1 MAAFCGYEPIQIRR
15 FDCWRLAEVTLSAL
29 EAHTAADPTLC
40 VDMRMPDLLT
50 PLIIVGN
57 GRGAL
62 IGAVNPTVYSR
73 LVSRDATNPYKILV
87 RNITEEDLR
96 NA

>member
-1 MAAFCGYEPIQIRR
+1 
-15 FDCWRLAEVTLSAL
+15 
-29 EAHTAADPTLC
+29 
-40 VDMRMPDLLT
+40 MRMPDLLT

>member
-1 MAAFCGYEPIQIRR
+1 MFIVR
-15 FDCWRLAEVTLSAL
+15 FVRKDGKPDE
-29 EAHTAADPTLC
+29 EYYYH
-40 VDMRMPDLLT
+40 MPDLLT

>member
-1 MAAFCGYEPIQIRR
+1 MPNDRNEVSYYPEIQRYIEEQLKSN
-15 FDCWRLAEVTLSAL
+15 FRLTR
-29 EAHTAADPTLC
+29 C